1 MAVEP
6 QRKEK
11 KRELVNSKKRNKR
24 QCTGDSRQRTDFDAG
39 SSPSGC
45 VSAKAESKQVNVAD
59 GRPFIN
65 EEIHQTSSCFA
76 DVTCVSGSRVV
87 ERSAGQFTP
96 INSDDVIVANWQVSC
111 QQGPIKLK
119 KKKMNRFVYEMWHLE
134 AKTKD
139 VTQEDE

>member
-11 KRELVNSKKRNKR
+11 KRELVNLKKKETNDNVPVIR
-24 QCTGDSRQRTDFDAG
+24 G
-39 SSPSGC
+39 SPSGC
-45 VSAKAESKQVNVAD
+45 VSAKAESQQVNVVD

-96 INSDDVIVANWQVSC
+96 INSDDVIVAN
-111 QQGPIKLK
+111 
-119 KKKMNRFVYEMWHLE
+119 
-134 AKTKD
+134 
-139 VTQEDE
+139 